1 VAIGEGTTVGT
12 EALPG
17 AEDLRGVAGP
27 VDFRQPGVKIID
39 KNVLT
44 SYGPWTKLAIWS
56 SKTLGC
62 QGHAMLSVPY
72 LMEWPGRLW
81 SFKTVV
87 VSGRFECCNNG
98 SGRAEL
104 GLGARFRK

>member
-1 VAIGEGTTVGT
+1 
-12 EALPG
+12 
-17 AEDLRGVAGP
+17 
-27 VDFRQPGVKIID
+27 
-39 KNVLT
+39 
-44 SYGPWTKLAIWS
+44 
-56 SKTLGC
+56 
-62 QGHAMLSVPY
+62 MLSVPY